1 MLKLLVTLAVLFYT
15 LYPFDLIPDT
25 IFGIG
30 WLDDIITWILL
41 WWFYYRK
48 PGEEKIR
55 QKFEEKMDDFFKQSP
70 NKEKQTSSDPHDIL
84 GVSKDASKEEVQKA
98 YRQLANKYHPDKVSH
113 LGEEFGALAEKRFKE
128 IQQAYQ
134 TIMSRYD

>member
-1 MLKLLVTLAVLFYT
+1 MLKLFFTIAVLFYT

-30 WLDDIITWILL
+30 WLDDMITWVLL

-55 QKFEEKMDDFFKQSP
+55 QKFEEKMDDFFKKPEDKDKPS
-70 NKEKQTSSDPHDIL
+70 SSDPYEIL
-84 GVSKDASKEEVQKA
+84 GVSKDASREEIQKS

-113 LGEEFGALAEKRFKE
+113 LGEEFKTLAEKRFKE

-134 TIMSRYD
+134 TLMSGYD

>member
-30 WLDDIITWILL
+30 WLDDMITWILL

-55 QKFEEKMDDFFKQSP
+55 QKFEEKMDDFFKQSED
-70 NKEKQTSSDPHDIL
+70 KENPPSSDPYRIL
-84 GVSKDASKEEVQKA
+84 GVSKDASKEEIQKA

-113 LGEEFGALAEKRFKE
+113 LGEEFRTLAEKRFKE
-128 IQQAYQ
+128 IQQSYQ